1 MSLDIGWIVNLTA
14 ECVMK
19 HKRVSNKQMRQ
30 MMSDL
35 GIGDDHQDEE
45 QLLLERRDQA
55 VSEDKQLINLDSE
68 NK

>member
-19 HKRVSNKQMRQ
+19 NKRVSNKQMRQ

>member
-1 MSLDIGWIVNLTA
+1 
-14 ECVMK
+14 MK

-45 QLLLERRDQA
+45 QLLLLT
-55 VSEDKQLINLDSE
+55 VTSINCMV
-68 NK
+68 

>member
-1 MSLDIGWIVNLTA
+1 
-14 ECVMK
+14 MK

-35 GIGDDHQDEE
+35 GIGDDRQDEE